1 MPPSGR
7 GCDALL
13 SNSELIKPGLDV
25 QQKVVS
31 LASASLLLAC
41 LGCHCPLVVP
51 VGPLPTGNLKEML
64 LPLQGWGPGFLVS
77 VGTGVKQG
85 ILSLPYHL
93 CCKEGGHSKIL
104 FLGVLGQLD
113 PCSVLAAP
121 KNGAEDHLLGLILG
135 LQILLMSL

>member
-1 MPPSGR
+1 MDTNA
-7 GCDALL
+7 C
-13 SNSELIKPGLDV
+13 
-25 QQKVVS
+25 
-31 LASASLLLAC
+31 SLLRSYILMMEKRGIMWLQPKRCIYVLLAR
-41 LGCHCPLVVP
+41 LGCHCPLVIP

-77 VGTGVKQG
+77 VGTGVMRG
-85 ILSLPYHL
+85 IPSLPYHL
-93 CCKEGGHSKIL
+93 CCKEGGHSEIL